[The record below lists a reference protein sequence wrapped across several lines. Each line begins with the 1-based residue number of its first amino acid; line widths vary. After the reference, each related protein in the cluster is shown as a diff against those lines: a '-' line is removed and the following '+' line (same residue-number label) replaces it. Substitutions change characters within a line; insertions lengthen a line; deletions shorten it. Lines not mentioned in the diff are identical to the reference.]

1 MYILL
6 EWKYTIEKQQKY
18 ACEECG
24 LSYNDSVIEK
34 KICAYAI
41 SKASEAIAESCSGDT
56 TRLAKKVKY

>member
-1 MYILL
+1 MEVYYRKTTEI
-6 EWKYTIEKQQKY
+6 
-18 ACEECG
+18 ACENVV